1 MTCLAP
7 LLTNGLAP
15 TLPAGLAQTQTMR
28 NAAVGFQLAV
38 KQKAIMLLDGPPG
51 TGKTTTAA
59 YLIGQAIDEGAPTV
73 YVAIPERPSPTELLR
88 VLIEAISGTPGQ
100 GSKHDMENEARA
112 LLQDQGGL
120 IVVDEVQNLR
130 RAGLQELR
138 YLHDDSQTN
147 VAMLIC
153 GWQADQVIREQP
165 DLNSRVR
172 FRTGFQPLRR
182 DEVVDVVQQI
192 EPRLAATDA
201 DVLLWIDD
209 VYAHGVLRNWNSLA
223 TTARDLLPDGQ
234 GLTGQT
240 AQGLVAVLDS
250 QALTSA
256 KEAV

>member
-1 MTCLAP
+1 M
-7 LLTNGLAP
+7 
-15 TLPAGLAQTQTMR
+15 
-28 NAAVGFQLAV
+28 
-38 KQKAIMLLDGPPG
+38 
-51 TGKTTTAA
+51 
-59 YLIGQAIDEGAPTV
+59 
-73 YVAIPERPSPTELLR
+73 
-88 VLIEAISGTPGQ
+88 EAISGTPGQ

>member
-1 MTCLAP
+1 M
-7 LLTNGLAP
+7 
-15 TLPAGLAQTQTMR
+15 
-28 NAAVGFQLAV
+28 
-38 KQKAIMLLDGPPG
+38 
-51 TGKTTTAA
+51 
-59 YLIGQAIDEGAPTV
+59 
-73 YVAIPERPSPTELLR
+73 
-88 VLIEAISGTPGQ
+88 
-100 GSKHDMENEARA
+100 
-112 LLQDQGGL
+112 
-120 IVVDEVQNLR
+120 
-130 RAGLQELR
+130 
-138 YLHDDSQTN
+138 
-147 VAMLIC
+147 
-153 GWQADQVIREQP
+153 IREQP